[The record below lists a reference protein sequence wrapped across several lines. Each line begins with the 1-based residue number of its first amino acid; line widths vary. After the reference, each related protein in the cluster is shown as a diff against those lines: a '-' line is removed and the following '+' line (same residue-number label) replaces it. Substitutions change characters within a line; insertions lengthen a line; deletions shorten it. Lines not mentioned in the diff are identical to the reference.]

1 MTHVAGM
8 TGTAARAIAIGT
20 IGAAALAP
28 TVLAQNSYN
37 VRAEGR
43 VAAPTTITRTSAM
56 LNAWIQ
62 NPSGQQSR
70 IVFTVGT
77 SPRRLT
83 RSVPAG
89 RWSTS
94 RAPRRVSGTIRG
106 LRPNTRYT
114 AKATV
119 QVRFLTRTKPARYT
133 IRSRAAGTVT
143 FRTAR

>member
-1 MTHVAGM
+1 MARI

-28 TVLAQNSYN
+28 TLLAQSSYD

-43 VAAPTTITRTSAM
+43 VAAPTKITRTSAT

-70 IVFTVGT
+70 IVFRVGT
-77 SPRRLT
+77 SPKKLT
-83 RSVPAG
+83 KTAVAG

-94 RAPRRVSGTIRG
+94 RAPRKVSGRATG
-106 LRPNTRYT
+106 LRPNTRYI

-119 QVRFLTRTKPARYT
+119 QVRFLTRKKPARYT